1 VGGAAGQS
9 RRSGM
14 MPTRTRRT
22 AGMTTSGTGREP
34 EDYQYV
40 SYNGERIFVAPKPL
54 MIRHEK
60 EEQKTTVKERIEG
73 S

>member
-1 VGGAAGQS
+1 
-9 RRSGM
+9 
-14 MPTRTRRT
+14 
-22 AGMTTSGTGREP
+22 MTTSGTGREP